1 MVDMAWHSSQ
11 QQWQWHHAGMADQPI
26 FSFDRQQQ

>member
-11 QQWQWHHAGMADQPI
+11 QQWQWHHGMADQPI